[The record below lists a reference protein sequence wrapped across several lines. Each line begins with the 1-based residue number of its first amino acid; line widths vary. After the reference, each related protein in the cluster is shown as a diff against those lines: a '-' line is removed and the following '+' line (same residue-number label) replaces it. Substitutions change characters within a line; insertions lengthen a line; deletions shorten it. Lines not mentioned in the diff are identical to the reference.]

1 MGGRFSVVWLLG
13 CRIAAVKDL
22 AVVLGSRFAF
32 RGLALA
38 KDFAV
43 VWLPGHRFAV
53 VLGRRFAFC
62 RLALVKDFAV
72 VWLPGQRFAVVLGRR
87 LAFVLGV

>member
-43 VWLPGHRFAV
+43 VWLMGHRFV
-53 VLGRRFAFC
+53 FC
-62 RLALVKDFAV
+62 RLVLVKDFAV
-72 VWLPGQRFAVVLGRR
+72 VGAQVGICPGCLR
-87 LAFVLGV
+87 LLLVDFLEHSPAHR